1 MKYDYATNIA
11 SPTAVQL
18 LNECKTFNLLN
29 DTAIPSFRYSL
40 LENFWSLNL
49 EYASKAIRNITRSAA
64 RVLLGL
70 TVSPSTAKQN

>member
-1 MKYDYATNIA
+1 MKYDYDTN
-11 SPTAVQL
+11 SPTAMQP

-40 LENFWSLNL
+40 SENFWSSNV
-49 EYASKAIRNITRSAA
+49 EYASKAIRNIICSTAA

-70 TVSPSTAKQN
+70 TISP